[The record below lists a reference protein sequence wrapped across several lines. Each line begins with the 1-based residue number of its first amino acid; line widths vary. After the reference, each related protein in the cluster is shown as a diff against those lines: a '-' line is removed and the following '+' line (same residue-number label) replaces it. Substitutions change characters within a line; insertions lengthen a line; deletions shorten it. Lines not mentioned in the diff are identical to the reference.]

1 MQKQALHSCP
11 GDSNQT
17 SIIRKSESKRC
28 NVCQDLIKKDKN
40 VFNAI
45 RNDPVLQKRS
55 TGSLIFHNPVYQI
68 VIKLKK
74 MALP

>member
-1 MQKQALHSCP
+1 M
-11 GDSNQT
+11 
-17 SIIRKSESKRC
+17 
-28 NVCQDLIKKDKN
+28 
-40 VFNAI
+40 
-45 RNDPVLQKRS
+45 RNIHVLQLRS